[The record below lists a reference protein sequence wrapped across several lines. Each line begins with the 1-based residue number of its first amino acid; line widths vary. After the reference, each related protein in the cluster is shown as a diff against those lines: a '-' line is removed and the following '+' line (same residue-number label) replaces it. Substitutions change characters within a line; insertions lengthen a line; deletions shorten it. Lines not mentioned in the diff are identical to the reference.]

1 MLNQDRI
8 VKSMFNKLIASVSDT
23 EAKSRIIEKFPEY
36 DGELDFVLSNENT
49 IKDYTKKVSKK
60 DIKKMSFVEDSIE
73 SLEDDETEL
82 YLSDDEKDPEEVKPV
97 VKETKKPRK
106 VKKVTTPS
114 KVTSSISSKPKSI
127 KEQVK
132 DIYNKY
138 NKCGT
143 NLVIKYI
150 MDELKLDKTQ
160 ATIYFLVVSE

>member
-106 VKKVTTPS
+106 VKKVTIPS
-114 KVTSSISSKPKSI
+114 KVTSVSTKSI

-143 NLVIKYI
+143 NLVIK
-150 MDELKLDKTQ
+150 
-160 ATIYFLVVSE
+160 

>member
-106 VKKVTTPS
+106 VKKVTIPS
-114 KVTSSISSKPKSI
+114 KVTSVSTKSI